1 MWIFK
6 TDLWKKVTWN
16 RVPQIWSWYEAFIKD
31 GSIGPIASRYLKQMF
46 RKGSHEIGSI
56 KYVAGLKYLSNIYH
70 GPIRDLEKMSHEIK
84 SFKYG
89 PDM

>member
-1 MWIFK
+1 
-6 TDLWKKVTWN
+6 
-16 RVPQIWSWYEAFIKD
+16 
-31 GSIGPIASRYLKQMF
+31 MF